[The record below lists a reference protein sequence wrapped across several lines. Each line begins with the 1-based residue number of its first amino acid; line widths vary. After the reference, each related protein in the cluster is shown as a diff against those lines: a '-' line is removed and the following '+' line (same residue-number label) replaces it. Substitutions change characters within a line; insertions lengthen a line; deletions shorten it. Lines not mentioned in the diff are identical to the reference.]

1 MNIKEILQERILV
14 LDGAMGTMIQR
25 YHLEENDFR
34 GTRFANHSKDLKGNN
49 DLLNITRPD
58 VIEAIHK
65 EYLEVG
71 SDIIETNTFS
81 SNAISMADYDMQD
94 LIYELNLEGA
104 KIARRA
110 ADEYTKKDP
119 TKLRFVAGSV
129 GPTTRLLS
137 LSPDVNDPGFRAM
150 TYRELVDAYT
160 EQFRGLID
168 GGVDLILIE
177 TVTDTLNAKAGLF
190 ALNQL
195 AKKLGKTVS

>member
-1 MNIKEILQERILV
+1 MNIKDILQERILV

-25 YHLEENDFR
+25 YHLEEIDFR

-119 TKLRFVAGSV
+119 SK
-129 GPTTRLLS
+129 P
-137 LSPDVNDPGFRAM
+137 
-150 TYRELVDAYT
+150 
-160 EQFRGLID
+160 
-168 GGVDLILIE
+168 
-177 TVTDTLNAKAGLF
+177 
-190 ALNQL
+190 
-195 AKKLGKTVS
+195 